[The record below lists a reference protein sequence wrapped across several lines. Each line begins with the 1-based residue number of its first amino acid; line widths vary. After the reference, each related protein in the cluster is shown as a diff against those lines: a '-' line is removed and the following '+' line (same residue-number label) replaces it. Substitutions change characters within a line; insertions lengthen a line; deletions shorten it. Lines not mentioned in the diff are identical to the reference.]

1 MSWRKERR
9 AERGYHHGNLK
20 EALLQAALGLIAEKG
35 AAGFTFADAARMAG
49 VSPAAPYRHFRDR
62 DELLSS
68 IAQRGFEQFEAV
80 LTNAW
85 DDGRPDTV
93 TAFER
98 VGKAY
103 LAFAREEPAFY
114 SAMFESGLPV
124 DVNPTLQAASERAF
138 GIIRAAAERLAA
150 LAPPGTPRPPAM
162 MMALHIWSMSHGAAS
177 LFGRGDAARRKLPM
191 SAEDLLEAEVLI
203 YLRGLGF
210 PTDRRPAGQNEQP
223 DQKPPPL
230 RRVPGAPQSK
240 FAGLARAQLDK
251 NPGWFRYVNVIY
263 IHNGVMPSWRGKW
276 PTPQMSIDGA
286 APTVSSTAR
295 ICSIC
300 PGTPAG
306 SP

>member
-1 MSWRKERR
+1 MSWRKEERR

-20 EALLQAALGLIAEKG
+20 EALLEAALRLIAEKG
-35 AAGFTFADAARMAG
+35 PAGFTFADAARLAG

-80 LTNAW
+80 LTAAW

-103 LAFAREEPAFY
+103 LGFAREEPAFY

-124 DVNPTLQAASERAF
+124 DLNPALQAASERAF

-150 LAPPGTPRPPAM
+150 LAPPGVTRPPAL
-162 MMALHIWSMSHGAAS
+162 MMALHIWSMSHGVAS
-177 LFGRGDAARRKLPM
+177 LFARGDAARRKLPM

-210 PTDRRPAGQNEQP
+210 PTDRRPSGEKGQP
-223 DQKPPPL
+223 DQKPAAQPPG
-230 RRVPGAPQSK
+230 PPPIPPA
-240 FAGLARAQLDK
+240 
-251 NPGWFRYVNVIY
+251 
-263 IHNGVMPSWRGKW
+263 
-276 PTPQMSIDGA
+276 
-286 APTVSSTAR
+286 
-295 ICSIC
+295 
-300 PGTPAG
+300 GTPG
-306 SP
+306 PWGNPK